1 MFGLRRAAT
10 IIGEGLKV
18 VGNVTADGSVEIYG
32 RLDGEV
38 QCKSLL
44 LSRNAHLVGAVTAEH
59 ATINGTVEGP
69 IHAGH
74 VTLKSRAHVVGDI
87 HHQSRPSRRAR
98 ISRAGRCKRP
108 SRKPPCPRRPGRSS
122 GPCPLTPTARPSPR
136 PPPRP
141 VREARKSLD

>member
-1 MFGLRRAAT
+1 MFGFRRGAT

-18 VGNVTADGSVEIYG
+18 VGNVTAEGNVEIYG

-44 LSRNAHLVGAVTAEH
+44 LSRKAHLVGAVTAEH
-59 ATINGTVEGP
+59 ATINGKVEGP

-87 HHQSRPSRRAR
+87 HHQSLC
-98 ISRAGRCKRP
+98 IKRGAYFE
-108 SRKPPCPRRPGRSS
+108 GRSVQAS
-122 GPCPLTPTARPSPR
+122 KEKQTVPEKTWKKLRSVPSDAN
-136 PPPRP
+136 
-141 VREARKSLD
+141 REAIAAAAPAR